1 MATQNQAAAK
11 PAKEPRFLLGKFFV
25 DADVV
30 TEPEE
35 PAKIVVAGMAEAK
48 IKKEY
53 PEGYFRKAGA
63 VVRANFSLL
72 LKGSLWFAPAALV
85 FILVFLVAAPFFE
98 DYVMGSGYN
107 FVQNLGIAL
116 HPGGDDIG
124 ASVARLY
131 WYVYQPFLMMLAG
144 AGIIATPFI
153 AGLFYCAK
161 RAYFQD
167 HYKRI
172 TRTFFMGFAKYWW
185 KFLLVGTVGI
195 LIALAMGT
203 SLIYQLAQEQWGT
216 ANAGSMAAVV
226 LTFIFGAPLL
236 TVPMVMMSLFAT
248 YGMSL
253 KDTFKD
259 ALVLIANNPFTTV
272 ICGIL
277 SAAPLLLLMVNNIFS
292 IIICIAM
299 LLVGFI
305 YWAQCWTALAERGM
319 NKCKALKAY
328 TDKKKLIALRDRKG
342 NAKEA
347 SAKTKKGA
355 APVVY
360 NKAENEEAAGQPR
373 KNNNKGKQPP
383 KPYVNPKKKKKKK

>member
-1 MATQNQAAAK
+1 MANQTQAAGR

-30 TEPEE
+30 VEPEE
-35 PAKIVVAGMAEAK
+35 PAKIVVAGMTEAR

-53 PEGYFRKAGA
+53 PEGHFKKAGA
-63 VVRANFSLL
+63 VLRANFSLL
-72 LKGSLWFAPAALV
+72 LRGSLWFAPAALV

-98 DYVMGSGYN
+98 NYVMGSGYN
-107 FVQNLGIAL
+107 FVQNVGNAL

-131 WYVYQPFLMMLAG
+131 WDVYQPLLMMLAG
-144 AGIIATPFI
+144 AGIIAAPFI
-153 AGLFYCAK
+153 AGLFYSAK
-161 RAYFQD
+161 RAYYQD
-167 HYKRI
+167 FYKRT

-185 KFLLVGTVGI
+185 KYLITATVGI

-203 SLIYQLAQEQWGT
+203 ALIHQLTCEQLGT
-216 ANAGSMAAVV
+216 ANAGTMAAVV
-226 LTFIFGAPLL
+226 LSFIFGAPLL
-236 TVPMVMMSLFAT
+236 TVPMVMMCLFAT

-259 ALVLIANNPFTTV
+259 AIVIIANNPFTTL
-272 ICGIL
+272 ICGVL
-277 SAAPLLLLMVNNIFS
+277 SAAPLLLLMINNIFA

-305 YWAQCWTALAERGM
+305 YWAQCWTAFADRCM
-319 NKCKALKAY
+319 TKCKALKAY
-328 TDKKKLIALRDRKG
+328 TDKKKLLALRDRKG
-342 NAKEA
+342 GGNGAGKNAVRYETT
-347 SAKTKKGA
+347 S
-355 APVVY
+355 
-360 NKAENEEAAGQPR
+360 AGQTAPSGAGKK
-373 KNNNKGKQPP
+373 KNNAKQPP

>member
-1 MATQNQAAAK
+1 MANQNQSRETAGR
-11 PAKEPRFLLGKFFV
+11 EPRFLLGDLFV
-25 DADVV
+25 DANVAV
-30 TEPEE
+30 EPEE
-35 PAKIVVAGMAEAK
+35 PAKVVVAGMAEAR

-63 VVRANFSLL
+63 VVRAEFSLL

-85 FILVFLVAAPFFE
+85 FMLVFLVAAPFFE
-98 DYVMGSGYN
+98 SYVMGSGYN
-107 FVQNLGIAL
+107 FMMGVGVGAYS
-116 HPGGDDIG
+116 GGDNI
-124 ASVARLY
+124 AQSVATLY
-131 WYVYQPFLMMLAG
+131 WDVYQPFLMMLAG
-144 AGIIATPFI
+144 AGIIAAPFI

-167 HYKRI
+167 FYKRV

-185 KFLLVGTVGI
+185 KFLLTATVGI

-203 SLIYQLAQEQWGT
+203 ALIYELAQEQLGT

-226 LTFIFGAPLL
+226 LSFIIGAPLL

-259 ALVLIANNPFTTV
+259 AIVIIVNNPFST
-272 ICGIL
+272 ILCGVL

-305 YWAQCWTALAERGM
+305 FWAQCWTAFGERGM

-328 TDKKKLIALRDRKG
+328 TDKKKALALRAQKG
-342 NAKEA
+342 
-347 SAKTKKGA
+347 SAKHA
-355 APVVY
+355 A
-360 NKAENEEAAGQPR
+360 
-373 KNNNKGKQPP
+373 KNNTYTQAGEPVHGQKKPAAKQPP